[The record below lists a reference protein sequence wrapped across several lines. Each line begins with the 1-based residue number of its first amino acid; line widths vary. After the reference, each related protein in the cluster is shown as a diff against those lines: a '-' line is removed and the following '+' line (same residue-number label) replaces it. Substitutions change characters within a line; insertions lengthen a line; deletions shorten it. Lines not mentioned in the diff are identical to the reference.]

1 MVLQTLF
8 ALSSLIPVV
17 PGITPTTITV
27 NGGRM
32 FSAEVLVPKHVRT
45 FDSKYPGAVVIAT
58 EDTRDRAYVVASR
71 LSEIGVTVIMYTQE
85 DFATYRLHLFDAKA
99 AIDSLRRRLDVR
111 SEEIGVV
118 AFEEATSVVPDLAR
132 DSSLSFAIAASVGQ
146 SPQDLSAKYSSAHA
160 ATLLVQGVTAASA
173 DASAAQT
180 TQTAGTKSDDG
191 VPAPT
196 PPPDD
201 AQKMSPNVT
210 LWPVSREQ
218 LETLG
223 EAHSPLG
230 ARVVSWVKE
239 QVHAIPTIQQLPT
252 VSTH

>member
-8 ALSSLIPVV
+8 ALSSLFPVV
-17 PGITPTTITV
+17 PGITHSTITV
-27 NGGRM
+27 SGGRM
-32 FSAEVLVPKHVRT
+32 FSAEVLVPKYVHT
-45 FDSKYPGAVVIAT
+45 LDSKYPGAVVIAT

-85 DFATYRLHLFDAKA
+85 DFATYRLHLFDARA

-118 AFEEATSVVPDLAR
+118 AFEEATNVVPDLAR
-132 DSSLSFAIAASVGQ
+132 DSTLSFAIAASVGQ
-146 SPQDLSAKYSSAHA
+146 SQDLSTKYSQAHA
-160 ATLLVQGVTAASA
+160 ATLLVQGVTAATVSVPL
-173 DASAAQT
+173 
-180 TQTAGTKSDDG
+180 TQVTQSGNKMDDG
-191 VPAPT
+191 PAPPATPAPT
-196 PPPDD
+196 D
-201 AQKMSPNVT
+201 AQKMAPNVT
-210 LWPVSREQ
+210 LWPVSKEQ

-239 QVHAIPTIQQLPT
+239 QVHAVPTIQQLPT
-252 VSTH
+252 VSSH